1 MATDKQKKYTEE
13 LYEKITPYL
22 VGLQATQETID
33 KAHSIYDIEK
43 ERQAKRDAEKE
54 KAKSD
59 AGVYIASKDPNM
71 FHPGSPTPSSQIEN
85 IDTRGA
91 MHPGSDVY
99 IPEEPK
105 GLNRVFSATPTAE
118 VSSVAPT
125 SEVKTEAAWL
135 SDYVN
140 NYLKKPITP
149 EEEARRERAARA
161 VQGVAGLGNV
171 ITAFS
176 NLAFT
181 GKGAPSQTLPTQQ
194 ADAMGKEVTSWQDK
208 LASEREKYAAAM
220 LGAKTQKW
228 KMEQEER
235 KYADQLK
242 QQGIENTIKLGNLEI
257 SRAKLAHDMD
267 YAKQMLDLRAKELIQ
282 NGEKADQAF
291 AQAMKELDLRKD
303 QLQLSRD
310 ELTARQDGSY
320 YSKSGSTGKAPTYL
334 DVNGTTMR
342 YNEDALTDAASM
354 QAANILGLGDE
365 TKSPTQA
372 RMMVGAALNN
382 KDPKM
387 SEEDKK
393 KIADVTEYLIGV
405 GAIAAESKGNGEK
418 KLGLNKKTI
427 SWDEQ

>member
-1 MATDKQKKYTEE
+1 MKNAGAGA
-13 LYEKITPYL
+13 YEGKASVLDRVVTPAP
-22 VGLQATQETID
+22 VQEQTTPVQPVTTSPYQD
-33 KAHSIYDIEK
+33 F
-43 ERQAKRDAEKE
+43 AKLW
-54 KAKSD
+54 
-59 AGVYIASKDPNM
+59 
-71 FHPGSPTPSSQIEN
+71 Q
-85 IDTRGA
+85 
-91 MHPGSDVY
+91 
-99 IPEEPK
+99 
-105 GLNRVFSATPTAE
+105 
-118 VSSVAPT
+118 
-125 SEVKTEAAWL
+125 
-135 SDYVN
+135 
-140 NYLKKPITP
+140 KPITP

-161 VQGVAGLGNV
+161 VQGVAGLGNLMS
-171 ITAFS
+171 AFA
-176 NLAFT
+176 NLTFT
-181 GKGAPSQTLPTQQ
+181 GKGAPSQTLPTQSV
-194 ADAMGKEVTSWQDK
+194 DAMGKEMTSWKDK
-208 LASEREKYAAAM
+208 LKAEREKYQAAE
-220 LGAKTQKW
+220 LGAKTQQW

-235 KYADQLK
+235 RYADQLK

-257 SRAKLAHDMD
+257 SRAKLAFDMD
-267 YAKQMLDLRAKELIQ
+267 YAKQMLDLRVKELIQ
-282 NGEKADQAF
+282 NGKKADQAF

-334 DVNGTTMR
+334 DVNGITMR

-365 TKSPTQA
+365 ANSPTQA

>member
-1 MATDKQKKYTEE
+1 MSNVTEEQARKKYAEA
-13 LYEKITPYL
+13 
-22 VGLQATQETID
+22 GLARI
-33 KAHSIYDIEK
+33 K
-43 ERQAKRDAEKE
+43 
-54 KAKSD
+54 
-59 AGVYIASKDPNM
+59 P
-71 FHPGSPTPSSQIEN
+71 
-85 IDTRGA
+85 
-91 MHPGSDVY
+91 
-99 IPEEPK
+99 
-105 GLNRVFSATPTAE
+105 
-118 VSSVAPT
+118 VAPELPT
-125 SEVKTEAAWL
+125 TIEDPTKKTGAAWL

-140 NYLKKPITP
+140 SLKKPITP

-171 ITAFS
+171 MTAFS

-194 ADAMGKEVTSWQDK
+194 ADAMGKEITSWQDK
-208 LASEREKYAAAM
+208 LATEREKYAAAQ
-220 LGAKTQKW
+220 LGAKTQQW

-235 KYADQLK
+235 RYADQLK
-242 QQGIENTIKLGNLEI
+242 QQGIENTIKLGNLEM

-267 YAKQMLDLRAKELIQ
+267 YAKQMLDLRVKELIQ
-282 NGEKADQAF
+282 NGKKADQAF
-291 AQAMKELDLRKD
+291 AQAMKELDFRKD

-334 DVNGTTMR
+334 DVNGITMR

-365 TKSPTQA
+365 ANSPTQA